1 MFTQSLYF
9 STAVKYGRV
18 NHPLYDKDPTLMFID
33 HKILM
38 SWFIMEKS
46 VEGKF

>member
-1 MFTQSLYF
+1 MYTYSLYF
-9 STAVKYGRV
+9 STALQYDRV
-18 NHPLYDKDPTLMFID
+18 NNPLYDKDPTLTVMD

-46 VEGKF
+46 VERNL